1 MSVCVCVS
9 LCVCACLSVFVSV
22 CVCVCACV
30 CDRVCVCVCVCVFT
44 RLKGRLPYQEPLEK
58 KKVSAKGFCRAVQ
71 LHFLSI
77 FILILISPAMVVFI
91 DFHY

>member
-1 MSVCVCVS
+1 MCVR
-9 LCVCACLSVFVSV
+9 VSV
-22 CVCVCACV
+22 TE
-30 CDRVCVCVCVCVFT
+30 CVCVCVCLCVHTF
-44 RLKGRLPYQEPLEK
+44 KGTSTLPGALRK

>member
-1 MSVCVCVS
+1 MC
-9 LCVCACLSVFVSV
+9 VSV
-22 CVCVCACV
+22 CLCVHT
-30 CDRVCVCVCVCVFT
+30 F
-44 RLKGRLPYQEPLEK
+44 KGTSTLPGALRKK

>member
-1 MSVCVCVS
+1 MCVC
-9 LCVCACLSVFVSV
+9 LCVYTF
-22 CVCVCACV
+22 
-30 CDRVCVCVCVCVFT
+30 
-44 RLKGRLPYQEPLEK
+44 KGTSTLPGALR